1 MSGSGRDKPLP
12 PSTSAATVGRDVDS
26 RADTRAAP
34 AGKSAGRPPRPDGIA
49 HYRIVRELGAG
60 GMGCV
65 YEAHDL
71 ILDRR
76 VALKV
81 LAGHLA
87 HSPQAAE
94 RFEREAWVA
103 GRLDHPNLVPVFERG
118 EWEGT
123 RYFTMQYVDGG
134 SLGDVV
140 RRLRETGRDERHGLV
155 FGTRDYVVWVLAH
168 LVTAARAIDYA
179 HRHGVVHRDI
189 KPMNLLLSAEDGA
202 IKVADFGLALEAAS
216 PRLTTVGSVLGTI
229 AYMAPE
235 QVLGRSDEIG
245 VATDVYA
252 LGVTLFELL
261 TLELPYGGATQQL
274 YVQEVLTGSER
285 RASRINARV
294 GSDLETVIH
303 KALEK
308 EPQDRYASAAAF
320 ADDLQ
325 AVLDFRPIQARRLPW
340 PRRAVKAARR
350 RPAVAALLAL
360 ALVSVPTIGLLAQR
374 AVAHRRL
381 ATANRVETLWREAR
395 FLAERPARQRDV
407 VERASAILALDPAHL
422 PALRARA
429 FGYRRL
435 AEEAR
440 EDAERSRLRGLA
452 LADVARL
459 TELAPDAAWPQRLAA
474 DTLRQFGREDDAR
487 AADGRAAE
495 RRGTVPSD
503 EDQFLDALLA
513 YDRGDFD
520 AAIAGLSPIVARK
533 PQSLAELRWRA
544 RSYAARGDVEAA
556 LIDYRVAA
564 AINPEDV
571 FSYFD
576 LGELLGRMGKFDEA
590 QTYLRRALEIEPGR
604 FEVREALADNL
615 LAEGRAQFAEGARA
629 AAQASFAAA
638 EREARQALALNPAAT
653 WARIDLGASLMEAER
668 SAVTSDPRRVAA
680 AIDAYEEAFA
690 ALQRA
695 GGAADPRA
703 LVAVSANLC
712 DALIQQRQLTRA
724 LAVCRAA
731 ADANPDEAVAHYN
744 LAGAY
749 ALLGRREEALAELE
763 RDVALGDRDAAYLA
777 ADPWFGALRDESRF
791 AALVARMQAP

>member
-1 MSGSGRDKPLP
+1 MSGTERDP
-12 PSTSAATVGRDVDS
+12 PRPAVAGPTVERPRDSQAETRVV
-26 RADTRAAP
+26 ADARAAP
-34 AGKSAGRPPRPDGIA
+34 RAPLPGSIA
-49 HYRIVRELGAG
+49 HYRIVRELGVG

-71 ILDRR
+71 HLDRR

-81 LAGHLA
+81 LASHLA
-87 HSPQAAE
+87 HSDEAAA

-103 GRLDHPNLVPVFERG
+103 GRLDHPNLVPVYERG
-118 EWEGT
+118 TWEGT

-168 LVTAARAIDYA
+168 LVTAARAIDHA

-202 IKVADFGLALEAAS
+202 LKVADFGLAIEADS
-216 PRLTTVGSVLGTI
+216 PRMTTVGSVLGTI

-235 QVLGRSDEIG
+235 QVLGRRDEIG

-274 YVQEVLTGSER
+274 YVQEVLTGVER
-285 RASRINARV
+285 RASRLNARV

-308 EPQDRYASAAAF
+308 EPRDRYSSAAAL

-325 AVLDFRPIQARRLPW
+325 AVLDFRPIVAKRPSWSRRT
-340 PRRAVKAARR
+340 VKWARR
-350 RPAVAALLAL
+350 RPAAAALLAL
-360 ALVSVPTIGLLAQR
+360 ALVSVPTIAVLGQR

-381 ATANRVETLWREAR
+381 ETATRVDALWREAR

-407 VERASAILALDPAHL
+407 VERTSAILALDPAHR

-435 AEEAR
+435 AAEAR
-440 EDAERSRLRGLA
+440 SEADRTRLAGLA

-459 TELAPDAAWPQRLAA
+459 IELEPAAAWPQRLAA
-474 DTLRQFGREDDAR
+474 DTLRQFGREAEAAAAEAR
-487 AADGRAAE
+487 AVA
-495 RRGTVPSD
+495 RRGAVPSD
-503 EDQFLDALLA
+503 EDQLLDALLA

-520 AAIAGLSPIVARK
+520 AAIAGLSPLVAKK

-544 RSYAARGDVEAA
+544 RAFAGRGDVDAA
-556 LIDYRVAA
+556 LIDYRVAV
-564 AINPEDV
+564 AINPDDV
-571 FSYFD
+571 YSYFD
-576 LGELLGRMGKFDEA
+576 LGELLGRVGKFDEA
-590 QTYLRRALEIEPGR
+590 ETYLRRALEIEPGR
-604 FEVREALADNL
+604 FEVREALADNA
-615 LAEGRAQFAEGARA
+615 LAQGRVQFAAGARA

-668 SAVTSDPRRVAA
+668 SGGASDPRRVAA
-680 AIDAYEEAFA
+680 AIDACEEAFA
-690 ALQRA
+690 ALQKA
-695 GGAADPRA
+695 GDAADPRA

-724 LAVCRAA
+724 LTVCRAA

-749 ALLGRREEALAELE
+749 ALLGRHEEALTELE

-777 ADPWFGALRDESRF
+777 ADPWFGALRGDPRF